1 MGMDNKIPTF
11 HSCYSNGKLSLRHLV
26 EILLSINS
34 RAVRQAD
41 LAEFVYKCGDQK
53 PEIEIIQVQ

>member
-1 MGMDNKIPTF
+1 MSMDNKIPTF
-11 HSCYSNGKLSLRHLV
+11 HSCYSNGKLSLRHLA

-34 RAVRQAD
+34 RAVRQTD